1 MMLAKNASEKDIS
14 ELKRRLKEQQKQRIL
29 ERDVKQVIDIVNKHS
44 NETGGGSAKGSFSF
58 SSDKA

>member
-1 MMLAKNASEKDIS
+1 MLAKGASEKDIS

-29 ERDVKQVIDIVNKHS
+29 ERDVKQVINIVNKHS
-44 NETGGGSAKGSFSF
+44 NKTDRGSTKGSFSF